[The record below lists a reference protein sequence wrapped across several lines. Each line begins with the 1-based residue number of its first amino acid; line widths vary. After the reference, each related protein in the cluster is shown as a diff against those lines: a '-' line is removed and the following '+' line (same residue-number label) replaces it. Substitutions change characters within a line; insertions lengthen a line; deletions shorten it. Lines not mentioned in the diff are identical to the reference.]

1 VSAFAIMKKR
11 TRFIILALLLIAVG
25 ASVLYFLT
33 RSTQRPK
40 CDCVFPNSGAYGV
53 IRDGT
58 CVPTDCERKAN
69 Q

>member
-1 VSAFAIMKKR
+1 MKKR
-11 TRFIILALLLIAVG
+11 TRLIILALLLVAVG

-33 RSTQRPK
+33 RSTARPK
-40 CDCVFPNSGAYGV
+40 CDCVFPNSGRYGV

-58 CVPTDCERKAN
+58 CVPTDCEREAK